1 MTIWVAYAASI
12 PMVSYTL
19 GLMQSSPYKNSLFSV
34 WAIILFIFLGN
45 ADSFSAYS
53 LPDNDDWKRFYLK
66 QLIQSFWVG
75 WLVVS
80 SGGSD
85 FQYALWVIYSIVILK
100 SGTRVASFKLA
111 SRSSMLSKSTKWVA
125 PCRRRGEDKQNP
137 REEPP
142 EYHLRYNDDDRAK
155 LVTVQDIWNCN
166 GSLLSGGNGGRL
178 KDVCLSMALS
188 KMLNRRFAGFQV
200 LAESN
205 LHKTRDFLFGGQLHG
220 DRCVERAFRVIEVE
234 LAFVH
239 DYFYTKYFLIYSSHH
254 LFVTLSFAMV
264 PTCGWLVPAFPPDS
278 WNSSVLFSKL
288 IGCITSL
295 RYFRS
300 WEDKLGQYTLLKS
313 FDYKPMNILYYA
325 TFSLVNK
332 TKKGRKEDKRVRLS
346 MDVKKTVIETLKK
359 NIGLGQLGNC
369 VISLH
374 ANEVEDEDQ
383 HGMGSTTTTTNQHVA
398 CSLSRYCAYLVAFAP
413 ELLPDHSFVSE
424 SIFDALVEEARELLK
439 GKKTMQQRKEA
450 LRSQDHGDNRLL
462 VVGGRLANNLIEIEH
477 PGDRWKVL
485 CDFWAE
491 MMLYIAPS
499 NDAKAH
505 LETLP
510 RGGDFITHLWAL
522 LTHGGILERPTG
534 PAQNV

>member
-1 MTIWVAYAASI
+1 MVA
-12 PMVSYTL
+12 
-19 GLMQSSPYKNSLFSV
+19 
-34 WAIILFIFLGN
+34 
-45 ADSFSAYS
+45 
-53 LPDNDDWKRFYLK
+53 
-66 QLIQSFWVG
+66 
-75 WLVVS
+75 
-80 SGGSD
+80 
-85 FQYALWVIYSIVILK
+85 
-100 SGTRVASFKLA
+100 
-111 SRSSMLSKSTKWVA
+111 
-125 PCRRRGEDKQNP
+125 GEDEQNP
-137 REEPP
+137 RVEPP

-205 LHKTRDFLFGGQLHG
+205 LHKTRDFLFGGLLHG

-264 PTCGWLVPAFPPDS
+264 PTCGWLAYKLFQHFLRVPDEDELKFLVNANHRNYDALFTSVTAIAIALLEGLQVYIYLASAWSKVAMISKYVTTDS

-313 FDYKPMNILYYA
+313 FDYKSMNILYHA

-359 NIGLGQLGNC
+359 NRGLGQLGNC

-374 ANEVEDEDQ
+374 ANEVYYQLSWSCTTLPTTTHIIMAWHIATTLCEVEDKDQ
-383 HGMGSTTTTTNQHVA
+383 HGIDSTTTTNQHVA

-510 RGGDFITHLWAL
+510 RGGEFITHLWAL
-522 LTHGGILERPTG
+522 LAHGGILERPTG